1 MGSSHRLMETA
12 LPVFLSQQL
21 TRPVR
26 SSDGVKLGQI
36 VDLTV
41 LYDIAH
47 PTVHRLAVGRRR
59 RTHSL
64 LPWSLVRTSDDEE
77 VMLAVDR
84 AGFSAYA
91 SPPDPTLDD
100 GELLLARDVLDT
112 QIVDLAGRRLS
123 RVADVIMVAGSD
135 GRLEVAAV
143 DVGAGSL
150 LRRMGL
156 RRLGD
161 RLDPV
166 VVNWAEL
173 HLTSPRGHLVQLA
186 TAATALH
193 RLNASDLAHL
203 LARLSPDKAVD
214 VIRTTQPAHAAAA
227 LHASHPELRHRLL
240 HILGP
245 HELQRLVDAAPPT
258 LARRLAELRAS
269 PVPARRQLRTS
280 GWRIRR
286 APETPPPAGLSDRR

>member
-1 MGSSHRLMETA
+1 
-12 LPVFLSQQL
+12 
-21 TRPVR
+21 
-26 SSDGVKLGQI
+26 
-36 VDLTV
+36 
-41 LYDIAH
+41 
-47 PTVHRLAVGRRR
+47 VGRTRR
-59 RTHSL
+59 IHYL
-64 LPWSLVRTSDDEE
+64 LQWPHVATYGDEQ
-77 VMLAVDR
+77 VVLAVDQ
-84 AGFSAYA
+84 AGLSSYA
-91 SPPDPTLDD
+91 SLPDPNLEAR
-100 GELLLARDVLDT
+100 ELLLARDVLDT

-123 RVADVIMVAGSD
+123 RVSDVIMVAGSER
-135 GRLEVAAV
+135 RLEVAAV

-166 VVNWAEL
+166 VVDWAEL
-173 HLTSPRGHLVQLA
+173 HLTSPRGHVIQLA
-186 TAATALH
+186 TAAAALH
-193 RLNASDLAHL
+193 RLNTSDLAHL

-240 HILGP
+240 HILRP
-245 HELQRLVDAAPPT
+245 HELQRLIDAAPPT
-258 LARRLAELRAS
+258 LAQRLAELGAS

-286 APETPPPAGLSDRR
+286 PPEAPPPIDLSDRR

>member
-1 MGSSHRLMETA
+1 MRTA
-12 LPVFLSQQL
+12 PAVHLSGQL
-21 TRPVR
+21 GWPVR
-26 SSDGVKLGQI
+26 SSDGVKVGRV

-41 LYDIAH
+41 LYDIEH
-47 PTVHRLAVGRRR
+47 PIVHRLAVGRARR
-59 RTHSL
+59 ILYL
-64 LPWSLVRTSDDEE
+64 LPWSLVRTHDDEH
-77 VMLAVDR
+77 VVLGVDR
-84 AGFSAYA
+84 MGLSAYA
-91 SPPDPTLDD
+91 SPRDPTLEDR
-100 GELLLARDVLDT
+100 ELLLARDVLDT

-123 RVADVIMVAGSD
+123 RVSDVIMVAGSE

-143 DVGAGSL
+143 DVGVGSL
-150 LRRMGL
+150 LRRMALG
-156 RRLGD
+156 RLGD

-166 VVNWAEL
+166 VVDWAAL
-173 HLTSPRGHLVQLA
+173 HLTSPRGHVVQLA

-193 RLNASDLAHL
+193 RLNASGLAHL

-214 VIRTTQPAHAAAA
+214 VIGTAHPAHAAAA

-245 HELQRLVDAAPPT
+245 HELQRLIDAAPPT

-286 APETPPPAGLSDRR
+286 PPEAPPPVDLSDRR

>member
-1 MGSSHRLMETA
+1 MQTA
-12 LPVFLSQQL
+12 PPVFLSRQL
-21 TRPVR
+21 GRPVR
-26 SSDGVKLGQI
+26 SSDGVKVGRVADVMI
-36 VDLTV
+36 

-47 PTVHRLAVGRRR
+47 PTAHRLGVGRGRR
-59 RTHSL
+59 IRYL
-64 LPWSLVRTSDDEE
+64 LPWSLVRTFDHEQ
-77 VMLAVDR
+77 VGPAVDR
-84 AGFSAYA
+84 MALSAYA
-91 SPPDPTLDD
+91 SAPDPALDD
-100 GELLLARDVLDT
+100 QELLLARDVLDT
-112 QIVDLAGRRLS
+112 QVVDLAGRRLS
-123 RVADVIMVAGSD
+123 RVSDVIMVAESD

-166 VVNWAEL
+166 VVDWAEL
-173 HLTSPRGHLVQLA
+173 HLTSPRGHVVQLA

-203 LARLSPDKAVD
+203 LARLSADKAVD
-214 VIRTTQPAHAAAA
+214 VVRTSHPAHAAAA

-240 HILGP
+240 HLLRP
-245 HELQRLVDAAPPT
+245 HELQRLIDAAPPA
-258 LARRLAELRAS
+258 LARLLAELHANPAPARRL
-269 PVPARRQLRTS
+269 LRTS

-286 APETPPPAGLSDRR
+286 PPRAGLSDRR